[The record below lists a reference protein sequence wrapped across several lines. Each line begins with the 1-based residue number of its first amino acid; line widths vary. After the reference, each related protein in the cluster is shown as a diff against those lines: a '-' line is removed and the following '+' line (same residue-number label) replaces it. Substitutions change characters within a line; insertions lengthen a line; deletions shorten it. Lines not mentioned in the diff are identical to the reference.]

1 MKLKRYFTANRK
13 PNYSVADMFTWKKVD
28 VNIIDYKTGKS
39 LFKADGLEF
48 PEGYSQNACDI
59 IAKMYFRKS
68 GVPGTGHETSM
79 KQVAHRLVNFWVSS
93 MIDEGLISEEDKSTV
108 YDELVYMLLAQ
119 MWAPNS
125 PQWFNTG
132 LFHAYGIEGQGN
144 GLSYYDE
151 EKGEVVEASS
161 AYRRTQA
168 SACFIVGIED
178 SLIGEQSLM
187 NNLTTASRLFKYGSG
202 IGSNWSRIRG
212 AGESLSSGGKSSGLL
227 SFQKVFDR
235 NAGAIKSGGTTRRA
249 AVMEVLDID
258 HPEIMD
264 FVRWK
269 SREEDKVVALGKMG
283 YDTSIAGD
291 AYETVS
297 GQNVNNSVVIPDEFM
312 KIIETGDKDALW
324 KLTGRKDHSVD
335 TEIKANDLWEEIA
348 WAAWRCGDPGVHFSD
363 IINKWNTCP
372 NSGRIESSNPCSEYL
387 FLNDTA
393 CNLASINV
401 MKFYSEWSG
410 QFDLPGY
417 LHAISMIQLALEAS
431 IHWGV
436 FPTKQIAQNTYLYR
450 TTGLGLTNMGALL
463 MSIGVPYDS
472 DEARAINGTLCSI
485 MTGQSYLTSSQMAK
499 KVGPFKEYEKNKE
512 NMINVIKSHRLA
524 FSGSQTTHFQDLVRL
539 TNSLFSEEQL
549 MKVNNDIWN
558 KAVTNGEKYGYR
570 NAQVTV
576 LAPTGTIAFAMD
588 CASTSS
594 EPFFSH
600 KTYKKI
606 VDGSFM
612 EMVNEVIPVGLKK
625 LGYTSG
631 EIEQIVKYIKDGD
644 GKIEGA
650 PFLKEEHLPVFDT
663 ANRCGSGIRFL
674 SPEAHVKMVAAMQ
687 PHLSGGISKC
697 ITGDSLIVSEYG
709 MIRINSMHRG
719 EKEDSYRQESFEVAS
734 IDGPHKVDAF
744 YYGGERPVRRVKLN
758 SGHCIEGTYPHKL
771 LVADEEGCL
780 VWTPLK
786 HLREGEWVATQYGTN
801 LWAKTP
807 ASFDDFELPPKYG
820 SQKDVIIPKE
830 MNESLAFLLGAY
842 ASEGSLIRSTWTV
855 SITNP
860 DEKVL
865 QMIVDSW
872 ESVFGIK
879 AKINHWEDRCSDVRV
894 SSKSIVSFFDY
905 LGVGSGSSNKR
916 IPDAILT
923 SPKNIVFSFLSGL
936 SLDAYVTFYENKK
949 RKGGK
954 WALCMDSSGLLD
966 DLQVIL
972 TNMGIVHNR
981 INKYNKKYHKFY
993 GEVYATGYYAQEL
1006 IFKIPFVEQHK
1017 IDLSNRLMR
1026 YKYPYGNASDF
1037 VPGITGESLYAL
1049 LPTDDNGKVSK
1060 ELQRE
1065 FHFINDPRRCYV
1077 TWNIIKRIS
1086 EVDGVKL
1093 PDFLRIIIENNLHFS
1108 RVISITDGGEREV
1121 YDISVP
1127 GTHAFVA
1134 NGIVNHNTVNLPADA
1149 TVEDVKNIYMLAW
1162 KLGCKCIAL
1171 YRDGSKVVQ
1180 PLTTTKDEIKDP
1192 NDITKLNYM
1201 ELMKLAQDLMV
1212 EVAELKK
1219 NPPLVR
1225 TKLPF
1230 EPTCVKNAVK
1240 MDGYTFH
1247 IQRSFYDDGR
1257 LGEIFATVGKQGD
1270 TVKGL
1275 MEVLCILI
1283 SKILQ
1288 YGIPADVV
1296 ASILRNTEFGPN
1308 GLVQQ
1313 HPYIKS
1319 ASSIPDLISKFID
1332 ISRGD
1337 YTYCQVKPEQKNDSP
1352 VENYDEVDEKT
1363 SVTSGDQGIRVYGK
1377 RCHECGSTHITKAG
1391 TCYYCQD
1398 CGASSGCS

>member
-1 MKLKRYFTANRK
+1 MKIKRYFTANRK
-13 PNYSVADMFTWKKVD
+13 PNHSVADMFTWKKVD

-48 PEGYSQNACDI
+48 PEDYSQNACDI

-79 KQVAHRLVNFWVSS
+79 KHVAHRLVNFWVSS
-93 MIDEGLISEEDKSTV
+93 MIDEGLIPEEDKSIV

-151 EKGEVVEASS
+151 EKGEVVEADT

-178 SLIGEQSLM
+178 SLVGDQSLM
-187 NNLTTASRLFKYGSG
+187 DNLTTASRLFKYGSG

-212 AGESLSSGGKSSGLL
+212 VGESLSSGGKSSGLL

-258 HPEIMD
+258 HPEIME

-401 MKFYSEWSG
+401 LKFYSEWSG

-485 MTGQSYLTSSQMAK
+485 MTGQSYLTSAQMAK
-499 KVGPFKEYEKNKE
+499 KVGSFKEYEKNKDA
-512 NMINVIKSHRLA
+512 MINVIKEHRMA
-524 FSGSQTTHFQDLVRL
+524 FSSSKTINFPDLVRL
-539 TNSLFSEEQL
+539 TSPLFSEDQL
-549 MKVNNDIWN
+549 MQANLVWD
-558 KAVTNGEKYGYR
+558 KAVANGEKYGYR

-612 EMVNEVIPVGLKK
+612 EMVNEVIPIGLKK

-631 EIEQIVKYIKDGD
+631 EIEQIVNYIKDGD

-650 PFLKEEHLPVFDT
+650 PFLKEEHLSVFDT
-663 ANRCGSGIRFL
+663 ANRCGSGTRFL

-687 PHLSGGISKC
+687 PHLSGGISK
-697 ITGDSLIVSEYG
+697 
-709 MIRINSMHRG
+709 
-719 EKEDSYRQESFEVAS
+719 
-734 IDGPHKVDAF
+734 
-744 YYGGERPVRRVKLN
+744 
-758 SGHCIEGTYPHKL
+758 
-771 LVADEEGCL
+771 
-780 VWTPLK
+780 
-786 HLREGEWVATQYGTN
+786 
-801 LWAKTP
+801 
-807 ASFDDFELPPKYG
+807 
-820 SQKDVIIPKE
+820 
-830 MNESLAFLLGAY
+830 
-842 ASEGSLIRSTWTV
+842 
-855 SITNP
+855 
-860 DEKVL
+860 
-865 QMIVDSW
+865 
-872 ESVFGIK
+872 
-879 AKINHWEDRCSDVRV
+879 
-894 SSKSIVSFFDY
+894 
-905 LGVGSGSSNKR
+905 
-916 IPDAILT
+916 
-923 SPKNIVFSFLSGL
+923 
-936 SLDAYVTFYENKK
+936 
-949 RKGGK
+949 
-954 WALCMDSSGLLD
+954 
-966 DLQVIL
+966 
-972 TNMGIVHNR
+972 
-981 INKYNKKYHKFY
+981 
-993 GEVYATGYYAQEL
+993 
-1006 IFKIPFVEQHK
+1006 
-1017 IDLSNRLMR
+1017 
-1026 YKYPYGNASDF
+1026 
-1037 VPGITGESLYAL
+1037 
-1049 LPTDDNGKVSK
+1049 
-1060 ELQRE
+1060 
-1065 FHFINDPRRCYV
+1065 
-1077 TWNIIKRIS
+1077 
-1086 EVDGVKL
+1086 
-1093 PDFLRIIIENNLHFS
+1093 
-1108 RVISITDGGEREV
+1108 
-1121 YDISVP
+1121 
-1127 GTHAFVA
+1127 
-1134 NGIVNHNTVNLPADA
+1134 TVNLPADA

-1180 PLTTTKDEIKDP
+1180 PLTTTKDEVKDP

-1212 EVAELKK
+1212 EVEELKK

-1230 EPTCVKNAVK
+1230 EPKCVKNAVK

-1296 ASILRNTEFGPN
+1296 SSILRNTEFGPN

-1332 ISRGD
+1332 ISIGD
-1337 YTYCQVKPEQKNDSP
+1337 YTYCQVKPEQVTASP
-1352 VENYDEVDEKT
+1352 VENYDEEDEKT
-1363 SVTSGDQGIRVYGK
+1363 SVSSGDPGIRVYGK

>member
-1 MKLKRYFTANRK
+1 MKIKRYFTANRK
-13 PNYSVADMFTWKKVD
+13 PNHSVADMFTWKKVD

-93 MIDEGLISEEDKSTV
+93 MIDEGLIPEEDKPIV

-178 SLIGEQSLM
+178 SLIGDQSLM
-187 NNLTTASRLFKYGSG
+187 DNLTTASRLFKYGSG

-212 AGESLSSGGKSSGLL
+212 VGESLSSGGKSSGLL

-401 MKFYSEWSG
+401 LKFYSEWSG

-472 DEARAINGTLCSI
+472 AEARVINGTLCSI
-485 MTGQSYLTSSQMAK
+485 MTGQSYLTSAQMAK
-499 KVGPFKEYEKNKE
+499 KVGPFKEYKKNKDE
-512 NMINVIKSHRLA
+512 MINVIKEHRMA
-524 FSGSQTTHFQDLVRL
+524 FSSIKTINFPDLVRL
-539 TNSLFSEEQL
+539 TSPLFSEDQL
-549 MKVNNDIWN
+549 MSANLIWD
-558 KAVTNGEKYGYR
+558 KAVANGEKYGYR

-631 EIEQIVKYIKDGD
+631 EIEQIVNYIKDGD

-663 ANRCGSGIRFL
+663 ANRCGSGTRFL

-687 PHLSGGISKC
+687 PHLSGGISK
-697 ITGDSLIVSEYG
+697 
-709 MIRINSMHRG
+709 
-719 EKEDSYRQESFEVAS
+719 
-734 IDGPHKVDAF
+734 
-744 YYGGERPVRRVKLN
+744 
-758 SGHCIEGTYPHKL
+758 
-771 LVADEEGCL
+771 
-780 VWTPLK
+780 
-786 HLREGEWVATQYGTN
+786 
-801 LWAKTP
+801 
-807 ASFDDFELPPKYG
+807 
-820 SQKDVIIPKE
+820 
-830 MNESLAFLLGAY
+830 
-842 ASEGSLIRSTWTV
+842 
-855 SITNP
+855 
-860 DEKVL
+860 
-865 QMIVDSW
+865 
-872 ESVFGIK
+872 
-879 AKINHWEDRCSDVRV
+879 
-894 SSKSIVSFFDY
+894 
-905 LGVGSGSSNKR
+905 
-916 IPDAILT
+916 
-923 SPKNIVFSFLSGL
+923 
-936 SLDAYVTFYENKK
+936 
-949 RKGGK
+949 
-954 WALCMDSSGLLD
+954 
-966 DLQVIL
+966 
-972 TNMGIVHNR
+972 
-981 INKYNKKYHKFY
+981 
-993 GEVYATGYYAQEL
+993 
-1006 IFKIPFVEQHK
+1006 
-1017 IDLSNRLMR
+1017 
-1026 YKYPYGNASDF
+1026 
-1037 VPGITGESLYAL
+1037 
-1049 LPTDDNGKVSK
+1049 
-1060 ELQRE
+1060 
-1065 FHFINDPRRCYV
+1065 
-1077 TWNIIKRIS
+1077 
-1086 EVDGVKL
+1086 
-1093 PDFLRIIIENNLHFS
+1093 
-1108 RVISITDGGEREV
+1108 
-1121 YDISVP
+1121 
-1127 GTHAFVA
+1127 
-1134 NGIVNHNTVNLPADA
+1134 TVNLPADA

-1180 PLTTTKDEIKDP
+1180 PLTTTKDEIRDP
-1192 NDITKLNYM
+1192 NDISKLNYV

-1212 EVAELKK
+1212 EVDELKK
-1219 NPPLVR
+1219 DPPLVR

-1230 EPTCVKNAVK
+1230 EPKCVKNAVK

-1288 YGIPADVV
+1288 YGIPAEVV
-1296 ASILRNTEFGPN
+1296 AGILRNTEFGPN

-1332 ISRGD
+1332 ISIGD
-1337 YTYCQVKPEQKNDSP
+1337 YRYCQVKPEQAEDDSKNLYSYKILPPEENVNSP
-1352 VENYDEVDEKT
+1352 EEE
-1363 SVTSGDQGIRVYGK
+1363 GIRVYGK

>member
-1 MKLKRYFTANRK
+1 MKIKRYFTANRK
-13 PNYSVADMFTWKKVD
+13 PNHSVADMFTWKKVD

-79 KQVAHRLVNFWVSS
+79 RQVAHRLVNFWVSS
-93 MIDEGLISEEDKSTV
+93 MIDEGLIPEEDKSIV

-151 EKGEVVEASS
+151 EKGEVVEADT

-178 SLIGEQSLM
+178 SLVGDQSLM
-187 NNLTTASRLFKYGSG
+187 DNLTTASKLFKYGSG

-212 AGESLSSGGKSSGLL
+212 VGESLSSGGKSSGLL

-436 FPTKQIAQNTYLYR
+436 FPTKQIAENTYLYR

-463 MSIGVPYDS
+463 MAIGVPYDS
-472 DEARAINGTLCSI
+472 DEARAILGTLCSI
-485 MTGQSYLTSSQMAK
+485 MTGQSYLTSARMAK
-499 KVGPFKEYEKNKE
+499 AVGPFKEFKKNCDG
-512 NMINVIKSHRLA
+512 MMDVITSHSAA
-524 FSGSQTTHFQDLVRL
+524 FQNIPSYL
-539 TNSLFSEEQL
+539 TAKILSSDQ
-549 MKVNNDIWN
+549 MAQINDIWLSARM
-558 KAVTNGEKYGYR
+558 KGLKDGFR

-625 LGYTSG
+625 LRYTSG
-631 EIEQIVKYIKDGD
+631 EIEQIVNYIKDGD

-663 ANRCGSGIRFL
+663 ANRCGSGTRFL

-687 PHLSGGISKC
+687 PHLSGGISK
-697 ITGDSLIVSEYG
+697 
-709 MIRINSMHRG
+709 
-719 EKEDSYRQESFEVAS
+719 
-734 IDGPHKVDAF
+734 
-744 YYGGERPVRRVKLN
+744 
-758 SGHCIEGTYPHKL
+758 
-771 LVADEEGCL
+771 
-780 VWTPLK
+780 
-786 HLREGEWVATQYGTN
+786 
-801 LWAKTP
+801 
-807 ASFDDFELPPKYG
+807 
-820 SQKDVIIPKE
+820 
-830 MNESLAFLLGAY
+830 
-842 ASEGSLIRSTWTV
+842 
-855 SITNP
+855 
-860 DEKVL
+860 
-865 QMIVDSW
+865 
-872 ESVFGIK
+872 
-879 AKINHWEDRCSDVRV
+879 
-894 SSKSIVSFFDY
+894 
-905 LGVGSGSSNKR
+905 
-916 IPDAILT
+916 
-923 SPKNIVFSFLSGL
+923 
-936 SLDAYVTFYENKK
+936 
-949 RKGGK
+949 
-954 WALCMDSSGLLD
+954 
-966 DLQVIL
+966 
-972 TNMGIVHNR
+972 
-981 INKYNKKYHKFY
+981 
-993 GEVYATGYYAQEL
+993 
-1006 IFKIPFVEQHK
+1006 
-1017 IDLSNRLMR
+1017 
-1026 YKYPYGNASDF
+1026 
-1037 VPGITGESLYAL
+1037 
-1049 LPTDDNGKVSK
+1049 
-1060 ELQRE
+1060 
-1065 FHFINDPRRCYV
+1065 
-1077 TWNIIKRIS
+1077 
-1086 EVDGVKL
+1086 
-1093 PDFLRIIIENNLHFS
+1093 
-1108 RVISITDGGEREV
+1108 
-1121 YDISVP
+1121 
-1127 GTHAFVA
+1127 
-1134 NGIVNHNTVNLPADA
+1134 TVNLPADA

-1180 PLTTTKDEIKDP
+1180 PLTTTKDEIRDP
-1192 NDITKLNYM
+1192 NDISKLNYV

-1212 EVAELKK
+1212 EVDELKK
-1219 NPPLVR
+1219 DPPLVR

-1230 EPTCVKNAVK
+1230 EPKCVKNAVK

-1288 YGIPADVV
+1288 YGIPAEVV
-1296 ASILRNTEFGPN
+1296 AGILRNTEFGPN

-1332 ISRGD
+1332 ISIGD
-1337 YTYCQVKPEQKNDSP
+1337 YRYCQVKPEQAEDDSKNLYSYKILPPEENVNSP
-1352 VENYDEVDEKT
+1352 EEE
-1363 SVTSGDQGIRVYGK
+1363 GIRVYGK